1 MANASILSY
10 LTLGALVLS
19 MTMNLGSTLSE
30 NQNIDFYATVTGGNI
45 DVFTQRG
52 GKGAS
57 VPSPPFCPGDVVFL
71 YANVTYNEW
80 PEQNSDVAFQIL
92 NIPQES
98 FVLYG
103 RTNASGV
110 ATVSFRLPSPEHT
123 DSVFGT
129 WRLIASVDV
138 AEVVVDDT
146 LEFPVKW
153 NLADVNADGKV
164 DIYDMVLASHAY
176 ASTPPDP
183 HWNPNCDMTKPYGI
197 IDIYDMAVIASNYGK
212 RHTP

>member
-1 MANASILSY
+1 
-10 LTLGALVLS
+10 
-19 MTMNLGSTLSE
+19 
-30 NQNIDFYATVTGGNI
+30 
-45 DVFTQRG
+45 
-52 GKGAS
+52 
-57 VPSPPFCPGDVVFL
+57 
-71 YANVTYNEW
+71 
-80 PEQNSDVAFQIL
+80 
-92 NIPQES
+92 
-98 FVLYG
+98 VLYG

-146 LEFPVKW
+146 LEFQVKW

-197 IDIYDMAVIASNYGK
+197 MDIYDMAVIASNYGK

>member
-1 MANASILSY
+1 MANTPILSY

-19 MTMNLGSTLSE
+19 MTMNLGPMLSRE
-30 NQNIDFYATVTGGNI
+30 QDIGFCATVNGRSI
-45 DVFTQRG
+45 DVFSQKG
-52 GKGAS
+52 GKGAF

-71 YANVTYNEW
+71 YANVTYSEW

-92 NIPQES
+92 DPPQDS

-110 ATVSFRLPSPEHT
+110 AEVSLCLPSPEHV
-123 DSVFGT
+123 DCVFGT
-129 WRLIASVDV
+129 WKVIASVDI

-146 LEFPVKW
+146 LEFQVKW

-197 IDIYDMAVIASNYGK
+197 IDIYDMAVIATNYGK
-212 RHTP
+212 KHTP